1 MNLLDTAGMAKTL
14 MLDLAIRYGFQV
26 LGAFVILG
34 AGFVLARW
42 LGQLTERRMARAGV
56 DVPIRRLGV
65 RALKLVVMLFALV
78 VALDKFGLQIAPL
91 VAGIGVAGL
100 GIGLALQGVLTN
112 VVAGLTIILTKPFRI
127 GEYIEVTGVHGN
139 VSAIELFSTTLVHT
153 DHSRV
158 IIPNRKIAGEILHN
172 FGAMRQVSL
181 TVGVPHSAD
190 LPIVL
195 GTARAV
201 LAADPGVLRDPAPL
215 VGIGEVTDV
224 AIKIRLQP
232 WVPAGDAGSAELRLY
247 EELIEAFRARGI
259 ATPLPRHEVRLLDGA
274 VSRSS

>member
-1 MNLLDTAGMAKTL
+1 MNPLDTAGLAKTL

-65 RALKLVVMLFALV
+65 RALKLVVLLFALV

-139 VSAIELFSTTLVHT
+139 VSSIELFSTTLVHP
-153 DHSRV
+153 DRSQV

-172 FGAMRQVSL
+172 FGAMRQV
-181 TVGVPHSAD
+181 TVTVSIPHSGD
-190 LPIVL
+190 LPTAL

-201 LAADPGVLRDPAPL
+201 LAANPGVLSDPAPL
-215 VGIGEVTDV
+215 VGVGEVTDV
-224 AIKIRLQP
+224 AIKVRLQP
-232 WVPAGDAGSAELRLY
+232 WVAAADAGIVEPRLY
-247 EELIEAFRARGI
+247 EELIEAFRKRGI
-259 ATPLPRHEVRLLDGA
+259 ATPLPRHEVRMIDGA
-274 VSRSS
+274 VAR

>member
-1 MNLLDTAGMAKTL
+1 MNPLGTGSIAKTL
-14 MLDLAIRYGFQV
+14 MVDLAIRYGFEV

-42 LGQLTERRMARAGV
+42 LGGLAERRMARSGV

-65 RALKLVVMLFALV
+65 RALKLVVLLFALV
-78 VALDKFGLQIAPL
+78 VALDKFGFQIAPL

-127 GEYIEVTGVHGN
+127 GEYIEVTGVNGN
-139 VSAIELFSTTLVHT
+139 VSSIELFSTTLVHA
-153 DHSRV
+153 DLSRV

-172 FGAMRQVSL
+172 FGSMRQVLL

-190 LPIVL
+190 LPQAL
-195 GTARAV
+195 GTVRAV
-201 LAADPGVLRDPAPL
+201 LAANPGVLTDPAAL
-215 VGIGEVTDV
+215 VGVGEVTDV
-224 AIKIRLQP
+224 AIKMRVQP
-232 WVPAGDAGSAELRLY
+232 WVRAADAGSIELRLY
-247 EELIEAFRARGI
+247 EELIEAFRKRGI
-259 ATPLPRHEVRLLDGA
+259 ATPLPRHEVRMIDGA
-274 VSRSS
+274 VSR